1 MILQDHARDVDG
13 IARARKNGYAYN
25 DIHVFRGMETITDM
39 AAVSVPICASSGAP
53 VAVLSVTAITQRLA
67 PPRRDNIVAALR
79 REVDAVQAA
88 YRPML
93 DEMQPR
99 AAMASVSDSPS
110 PMAGAREPS
119 GRQRGAPRR
128 AWALSRLDTERSSA
142 ARRRPKGYTRSLGE
156 CDAAGNYSSFRCR
169 SVRTP
174 SSRFPQ
180 RPSRRSTTL

>member
-99 AAMASVSDSPS
+99 SATVRLKADL
-110 PMAGAREPS
+110 
-119 GRQRGAPRR
+119 AP
-128 AWALSRLDTERSSA
+128 AEEAKPLSR
-142 ARRRPKGYTRSLGE
+142 TR
-156 CDAAGNYSSFRCR
+156 
-169 SVRTP
+169 
-174 SSRFPQ
+174 
-180 RPSRRSTTL
+180 RRSTA